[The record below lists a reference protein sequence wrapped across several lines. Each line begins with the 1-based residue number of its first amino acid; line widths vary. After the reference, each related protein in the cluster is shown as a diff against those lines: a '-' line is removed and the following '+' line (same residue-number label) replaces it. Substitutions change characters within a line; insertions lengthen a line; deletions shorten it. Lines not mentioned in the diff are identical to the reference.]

1 MQTLWV
7 AHMSPCAP
15 CRLYG
20 LHIRAPAFYLSTGY
34 AGVQIL
40 ARETH
45 DLSCQGT
52 RCSPPL
58 VSLIHE
64 ATSLPVAPELTF
76 PKIL

>member
-1 MQTLWV
+1 M
-7 AHMSPCAP
+7 
-15 CRLYG
+15 
-20 LHIRAPAFYLSTGY
+20 LHADSMGCTYEPLHFTLSTGY
-34 AGVQIL
+34 AGVQIP

-58 VSLIHE
+58 ASLRHE